1 MAPLLILVIII
12 IFLAL
17 VFDFTNG
24 FHDSANAIA
33 TVVSTKVLTPR
44 QAVGFAAFFNFVAA
58 FGFGV
63 AVASTISK
71 IIHLNIVA
79 VDLIPYIILGG
90 LIGAISWNIITWYL
104 GLPTSS
110 SHALIGGIMGS
121 GISAAGYAVIKYET
135 VELAAIFMFVSPIIG
150 LIFGFLFMVAV
161 LWVCRRSSKSK
172 VDRYF
177 KRLQLFSAGIYSFSH
192 GTNDAQKT
200 MGIITPLLFSIG
212 YFGAS
217 VDPNN
222 LPVPI
227 WVILSAHA
235 AIALGTLAGGW
246 RIVKTLGHKITKLRP
261 VHGFAAETA
270 GAATILGASIAGIP
284 VSTTHV
290 ICSSIMGV
298 GATKRLSAV
307 RWGIARNIVWVWIFT
322 IPISALL
329 GFVAFKVIQLF
340 I

>member
-1 MAPLLILVIII
+1 MVDLVIIVIII

-17 VFDFTNG
+17 IFDFTNG
-24 FHDSANAIA
+24 FHDSANSIA

-71 IIHLNIVA
+71 IIHLQIVPTE
-79 VDLIPYIILGG
+79 LIPYIILGG

-110 SHALIGGIMGS
+110 SHALIGGVMGS
-121 GISAAGYAVIKYET
+121 GISAAGLTVIKYET
-135 VELAAIFMFVSPIIG
+135 VELATIFMFVSPLIG
-150 LIFGFLFMVAV
+150 LVCGFFFMVVV

-172 VDRYF
+172 IDRYF

-212 YFGAS
+212 YFSTS

-222 LPVPI
+222 LPVPF

-246 RIVKTLGHKITKLRP
+246 RIVKTMGHRITKLRP

-270 GAATILGASIAGIP
+270 GAATILGASVAGIP

-298 GATKRLSAV
+298 GATKRFSAV
-307 RWGIARNIVWVWIFT
+307 RWGIARNIVWVWILT

-329 GFVAFKVIQLF
+329 GFISFQIIQIFL
-340 I
+340 

>member
-44 QAVGFAAFFNFVAA
+44 QAVGFAAFFNFIAA

-172 VDRYF
+172 VDRSF

-222 LPVPI
+222 LPVPF

-246 RIVKTLGHKITKLRP
+246 RIVKTMGHRITKLRP

-298 GATKRLSAV
+298 GATKRVSAV
-307 RWGIARNIVWVWIFT
+307 RWGIARNIVWVWILT
-322 IPISALL
+322 IPISSLI

>member
-1 MAPLLILVIII
+1 MVSLLILVIII

-44 QAVGFAAFFNFVAA
+44 QAVGFAAFFNFIAA

-79 VDLIPYIILGG
+79 VDLIPFIVLGG
-90 LIGAISWNIITWYL
+90 LIGAIIWNLITWYL

-121 GISAAGYAVIKYET
+121 GISAAGLAVIKYET
-135 VELAAIFMFVSPIIG
+135 VELAAIFMFISPIIG
-150 LIFGFLFMVAV
+150 LVCGFLFMVAV
-161 LWVCRRSSKSK
+161 LWICRRSSKSK
-172 VDRYF
+172 IDHHF
-177 KRLQLFSAGIYSFSH
+177 KRLQLVSAGLYSFSH

-222 LPVPI
+222 LPVPF

-290 ICSSIMGV
+290 ICTSIMGV

-307 RWGIARNIVWVWIFT
+307 RWGIARNIVWVWILT
-322 IPISALL
+322 IPISAFI
-329 GFVAFKVIQLF
+329 GFIAFKVIELF